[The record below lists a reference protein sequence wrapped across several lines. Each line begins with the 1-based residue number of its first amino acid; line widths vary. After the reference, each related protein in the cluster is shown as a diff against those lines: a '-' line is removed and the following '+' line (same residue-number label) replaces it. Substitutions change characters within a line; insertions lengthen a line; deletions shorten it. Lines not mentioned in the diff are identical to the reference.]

1 MEEDIAIINSNTRK
15 DKIKNFLIT
24 NKKKLILLTIII
36 IISFITLFV
45 FQDFQKKRKIEISN
59 QYNSLIIEYSG
70 ENKNKTIDGLIK
82 IIEKKDSTY
91 SPLALYF
98 IIDNSLI
105 KEKEKINKLFDI
117 LINKTKIDKEI
128 KDLIIYKKA
137 TFNSNFST
145 ENDLLKILNPLVN
158 SESIWKS
165 HALYLLAE
173 FFYYN
178 NQKQKAKEFY
188 NKIINLSDVNSD
200 ILVEAQKRLSR
211 DYR

>member
-105 KEKEKINKLFDI
+105 KEKEKINELFDI

>member
-24 NKKKLILLTIII
+24 NKKKIILLTIII

-70 ENKNKTIDGLIK
+70 ENKNETIDGLIK

>member
-24 NKKKLILLTIII
+24 NKKKIILLTIII

-105 KEKEKINKLFDI
+105 KEKEKINELFDI